1 MLEIDSLKERS
12 LRFMDHLLKQKEAI
26 ELQFQ
31 ISEKFSEK
39 ANKHYRET
47 VLRDFFTKN
56 RAYVLSKGNQRFIIK
71 VKIRMNEKALTCLT
85 PEGKNALMSFYSI
98 NHGKRPIWK
107 NLFKCFLR
115 FF

>member
-1 MLEIDSLKERS
+1 
-12 LRFMDHLLKQKEAI
+12 MDHLLKQKEAI

-56 RAYVLSKGNQRFIIK
+56 RAYVLSKGNQRFIPGGINK
-71 VKIRMNEKALTCLT
+71 TSFKQHFYLHRTC
-85 PEGKNALMSFYSI
+85 
-98 NHGKRPIWK
+98 
-107 NLFKCFLR
+107 
-115 FF
+115 